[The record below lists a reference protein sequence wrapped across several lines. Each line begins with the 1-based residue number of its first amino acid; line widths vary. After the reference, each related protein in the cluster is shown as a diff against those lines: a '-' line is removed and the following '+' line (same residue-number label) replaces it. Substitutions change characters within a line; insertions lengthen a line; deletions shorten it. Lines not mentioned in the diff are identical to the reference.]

1 MRACCVSRRG
11 DEDEDDRSCIGTFWL
26 RPNGASGAQASTLEK
41 SEEELREE
49 RSAETVK
56 RHQNALGSDPNLLVY
71 MVSDAPEDIR
81 WKSPPSSPCSST
93 KSKQRAYHIPPN
105 TVEGVPI
112 ETECFVGK
120 VIVLYRPD
128 NGFPRGASSTHPY
141 YRYFSKRRRT
151 WEFRVQGRFKR
162 VPKGDMYIGIVQKD
176 FNYNQAVAAHSM
188 IVKRAGMS
196 LVKYDLYLSWGD
208 RCEASKKPDA
218 ELSHLV
224 TNMTAWDQ
232 IIVTKKGNAPPPLKG
247 ELAGIQDCGF
257 NIERKEMGLAEYT
270 KAIEEVCGNIN
281 TQDTYTMCFWGVS
294 QVIDLLRWN
303 FKIGTSISM
312 ARFFEDDPIH
322 VAMYELSPE
331 DKERDGGRHLECRK
345 RYVLDFMFWSNTV
358 HCPRLPRRYDFRD
371 APEALE
377 RFSAAQCSSDG
388 AFVAENGR
396 VRQEE
401 PTVVVRDAGAGGNWP
416 LLSSLTNRIR
426 WIPDLTCSR
435 GCSSPSSTPGGQH

>member
-1 MRACCVSRRG
+1 MRACCTSRR
-11 DEDEDDRSCIGTFWL
+11 DEDGEDRSCIGVDDLFGRFWL
-26 RPNGASGAQASTLEK
+26 RPNEATDAAQSSLEK
-41 SEEELREE
+41 SDEQARKE
-49 RSAETVK
+49 RSAETVQ
-56 RHQNALGSDPNLLVY
+56 RHTQALGSDPNLMCY
-71 MVSDAPEDIR
+71 MVSDAPEDSR
-81 WKSPPSSPCSST
+81 WKSPPSTPAAGER
-93 KSKQRAYHIPPN
+93 KKQRAHHIPPN

-128 NGFPRGASSTHPY
+128 CGFPRGAGSTHPY

-162 VPKGDMYIGIVQKD
+162 VPKGDLYIGIVLKD

-232 IIVTKKGNAPPPLKG
+232 IIVTKKGKAPPPLKG
-247 ELAGIQDCGF
+247 ELHGITESGL
-257 NIERKEMGLAEYT
+257 NIERKEMGLADYT

-294 QVIDLLRWN
+294 QVIDILRWN

-322 VAMYELSPE
+322 VAMYELDGE
-331 DKERDGGRHLECRK
+331 DKALDGGRHLEKRK
-345 RYVLDFMFWSNTV
+345 RYYLDFMFWSNSV
-358 HCPRLPRRYDFRD
+358 LCPRLSQRYDFLD

-377 RFSAAQCSSDG
+377 RFSSAQCSSDG
-388 AFVAENGR
+388 AFVTDGNGKPR
-396 VRQEE
+396 VEE
-401 PTVVVRDAGAGGNWP
+401 PSVTNGGGGSHWS
-416 LLSSLTNRIR
+416 LLASWSNRLR
-426 WIPDLTCSR
+426 WIPESTCSG
-435 GCSSPSSTPGGQH
+435 GCSAPGNP